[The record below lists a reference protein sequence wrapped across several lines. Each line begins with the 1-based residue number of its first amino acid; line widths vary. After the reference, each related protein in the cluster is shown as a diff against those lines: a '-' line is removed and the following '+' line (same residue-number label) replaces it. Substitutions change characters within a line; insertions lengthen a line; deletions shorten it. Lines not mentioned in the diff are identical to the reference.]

1 MFERALPRS
10 NKGLQA
16 LASSLI
22 AELARKDELL
32 ARRDRQIEQREQQ
45 IAERDHAIAQH
56 AQNIEERDRALAASL
71 QELRE
76 ANALAEKLKFE
87 LARYRRWRFGKKS
100 EALGA
105 DQIALWEAELDAD
118 IEAIEQRLENL
129 QAKLAG
135 EKPAPKRIPKR
146 QALPATL
153 PRLEEILE
161 PESTSCCGVTMTR
174 IGEDVAETLEMI
186 PSRFWVRRRI
196 RGKWACRCCERIA
209 MAPVE
214 SAPIDKAIAG
224 ASVLANVVV
233 SKFVDHQPLHRQEAI
248 YTRMGVAIPRSTM
261 AGWLGRIGVSVQ
273 PLVELLAQHAIAT
286 GGLQADETPV
296 PVLDPGSG
304 KTATGYLWAYRTL
317 PSDPL
322 QAVVFDFA
330 ASRSQVHPNRM
341 LASFAGT
348 LQVDGYAGYN
358 DLLRKQTVTEAGCL
372 AHARRKFVDVFE
384 ATGSPVAQEAIRRIA
399 ALYKIEH
406 EIDETGEVTTLER
419 GRLRQSRAGPL
430 LEALHEWLV
439 AVHAKSP
446 PRSSLAKAIQYTL
459 NRWAA
464 LTRFVKDGRLP
475 LDTNAV
481 ENAIRPIAL
490 GRRNWLFAGS
500 EAGGVRAAQIYSL
513 LGSARLAGLQPIDYI
528 TDVLQRMPTARK
540 RDLEAMLP
548 WNWKPST
555 ARDIAAELSTPP
567 LPLIL
572 VPN

>member
-1 MFERALPRS
+1 MFERALPTS
-10 NKGLQA
+10 AKGLQA

-32 ARRDRQIEQREQQ
+32 AKRDQQIEQREQQ
-45 IAERDHAIAQH
+45 IAQH
-56 AQNIEERDRALAASL
+56 VQSIEERDQALAASL
-71 QELRE
+71 QELNE

-87 LARYRRWRFGKKS
+87 LLRYRRWRFGKKS
-100 EALGA
+100 EALSA

-129 QAKLAG
+129 QSKLAG
-135 EKPAPKRIPKR
+135 EKPAPKRVAKR
-146 QALPATL
+146 QALPASL
-153 PRLEEILE
+153 PRLEEVLE
-161 PESTSCCGVTMTR
+161 PESTSCCGVRMTR

-196 RGKWACRCCERIA
+196 RGKWACRCCERIS

-248 YTRMGVAIPRSTM
+248 YARMGVAIPRSTM

-273 PLVELLAQHAIAT
+273 PLVELLAERAIAT
-286 GGLQADETPV
+286 GALQADETPV

-304 KTATGYLWAYRTL
+304 KTATGYHWAYRTL
-317 PSDPL
+317 PSDPV

-330 ASRSQVHPNRM
+330 ASRSQMHPNRM
-341 LASFAGT
+341 LAGFAGT

-358 DLLRKQTVTEAGCL
+358 EILRKEAVTEAGCW

-384 ATGSPVAQEAIRRIA
+384 ATKSPVAQEAIRRIA

-406 EIDETGEVTTLER
+406 EIDDAGEATTLER
-419 GRLRQSRAGPL
+419 SRLRESRAGPL
-430 LEALHEWLV
+430 LEELYAWLV
-439 AVHAKSP
+439 AIHAKSP
-446 PRSSLAKAIQYTL
+446 PRGSLAKAIQYTL

-464 LTRFVKDGRLP
+464 LTQFLKDGRLP

-513 LGSARLAGLQPIDYI
+513 LGSARLAGLQPLDYI

-555 ARDIAAELSTPP
+555 ARDITAELAAPP

-572 VPN
+572 VSN

>member
-1 MFERALPRS
+1 MFERALPTS
-10 NKGLQA
+10 TEALQA

-32 ARRDRQIEQREQQ
+32 AMREQRIGQHEQQ
-45 IAERDHAIAQH
+45 IAQH
-56 AQNIEERDRALAASL
+56 VQSIEERDRALAASL
-71 QELRE
+71 QELSE

-100 EALGA
+100 EALSA

-129 QAKLAG
+129 QDKIGG
-135 EKPAPKRIPKR
+135 EKPAPKRTPKR

-161 PESTSCCGVTMTR
+161 PETTTCCGATMTR

-214 SAPIDKAIAG
+214 SAPIDKGVAG

-233 SKFVDHQPLHRQEAI
+233 SKFVDHLPLHRQEAI

-273 PLVELLAQHAIAT
+273 PLVELLAEHVIGS

-317 PSDPL
+317 PSAPV

-341 LASFAGT
+341 LARFAGT

-358 DLLRKQTVTEAGCL
+358 EILRKPTVTEAGCW
-372 AHARRKFVDVFE
+372 AHARRKLVDVFE
-384 ATGSPVAQEAIRRIA
+384 ATKSPVAQEAIRRIA

-406 EIDETGEVTTLER
+406 EIDEAGEVSPLER
-419 GRLRQSRAGPL
+419 SRLRESRAGPL
-430 LEALHEWLV
+430 LEELHRWLV
-439 AVHAKSP
+439 AIHAKSA
-446 PRSSLAKAIQYTL
+446 PRGSLAKAIQYTL

-464 LTRFVKDGRLP
+464 LTQFVKDGRLP

-513 LGSARLAGLQPIDYI
+513 LGSARLAGVPPLDYI
-528 TDVLQRMPTARK
+528 TDVLQRMPTARR
-540 RDLEAMLP
+540 RDLEALLP

-555 ARDIAAELSTPP
+555 TRDIAAELCAPP